1 LETLEEGVGSEFIEK
16 SAAVFCNFGLHYF
29 WRSPHETRKFLTNLV
44 PFLSEGGRFVATVM
58 RSDMFASS
66 SQVQIL
72 NEHGGTEFEA
82 TKCNDNAVDV
92 YVASIGKV
100 HRESIVTE
108 ADARLRFSEMGL
120 YHVATYSFADLHQM
134 YPSIEA
140 ALSPQEIKMSSL
152 YVAYVF
158 AKKQEE
164 PSESGALKKQEKSSE
179 SGALFSFPEEVEN
192 DILLYLN
199 VNDLVT
205 KIRGLSRAARRRVDT
220 LKFPDTIRW
229 FGDQPS
235 KVTFHTLNSDWWPN
249 SSMGLFLRMG
259 GRIEHKEQSDS
270 MSYRDDYTYR
280 DDYSDG
286 GFWWL

>member
-1 LETLEEGVGSEFIEK
+1 
-16 SAAVFCNFGLHYF
+16 
-29 WRSPHETRKFLTNLV
+29 
-44 PFLSEGGRFVATVM
+44 
-58 RSDMFASS
+58 
-66 SQVQIL
+66 
-72 NEHGGTEFEA
+72 
-82 TKCNDNAVDV
+82 V

-100 HRESIVTE
+100 HRESIITE

-158 AKKQEE
+158 AKKQE
-164 PSESGALKKQEKSSE
+164 KSSE

-192 DILLYLN
+192 SILLYLN
-199 VNDLVT
+199 VIDLVT

-259 GRIEHKEQSDS
+259 GKIEDKG
-270 MSYRDDYTYR
+270 YPDDYSYR
-280 DDYSDG
+280 DDYSDHR
-286 GFWWL
+286 GFIDEDLFGEDGDDHYYFMAAAGHVSDGDDYWHNHWW